1 MKILSRYVLREILTS
16 SFLATALATFVI
28 FLQGIGRLFALLV
41 RSAKGPAVLELF
53 ALSLPPVLLLSIPF
67 GVLVGILVG
76 LGRLSSDNEL
86 IAMRSGGISTRI
98 VVAPVLAFAFAAM
111 LLSGACAVWLNP
123 LAIRA
128 EYKILNAVAAAQL
141 TADVEPRVFE
151 DQFTN
156 DNTVLYV
163 EDVRSEAGPV
173 VVWNGVFI
181 ADLTPPA
188 DRKTGLK
195 DSSGG
200 PRVTVAR
207 EALAVPDIAHNRI
220 QLTLRDYGMH
230 EAPYH
235 SMAPRGAQVL
245 QAQPHEQQRAKPFS
259 EMLTRELI
267 RFARTSPVNTQDSI
281 DARIELHRRFALP
294 FACLMLAMV
303 GIPLGASSRKGGRSA
318 GYIWAIFLAFFCYY
332 LAYISLTSLARSHS
346 LSVELASWLPNAGF
360 GIAGILMIARME
372 NPGDRDLIAKLR
384 RAVAAKFA
392 SISFKSSWF
401 KSVFRASISRRVV
414 PLLGRESAGA
424 RGLKFVLFQLLDS
437 YVLSNFFFY
446 FAITLFCFVAM
457 TQVFTFFN
465 LLGDIVKNRIPM
477 SHVVQYHLFLTPKLV
492 YDTLPIAVLVSILA
506 TFGVMTKNNEV
517 TAFKACGISVRRLGL
532 PVLLVSGLLSVGLFA
547 VDYSYIPQA
556 NQIQD
561 ALLNEIKGRP
571 AQTYLHPER
580 RWIIHEYR
588 IFYFKYFDP
597 SEKLMVEPYVFE
609 LDPKSF
615 RVVRQVSASRARWQ
629 QNINAWVWEQGVA
642 RDLCG
647 VDECKVQNFTA
658 TTFDEIAE
666 TPDDF
671 LKEVKQDKQMNY
683 IELARY
689 MNDLQESGFDT
700 VKLHVQYYKKF
711 AVPVF
716 ALIMALISVPFG
728 FLVGNRGA
736 MTGVGVGIA
745 LAMAYLATG
754 LLFDQFGNVNLLP
767 AVVAAWAPDVLFS
780 VAGLYLML
788 RMRS

>member
-1 MKILSRYVLREILTS
+1 MKILSRYVFREILTS

-28 FLQGIGRLFALLV
+28 FLQGIPKLFALLV
-41 RSAKGPAVLELF
+41 RSAKGPAVIELF
-53 ALSLPPVLLLSIPF
+53 ALSMPPILLLSMPF

-76 LGRLSSDNEL
+76 LGRLSSDNEM
-86 IAMRSGGISTRI
+86 IAMRSAGVSSRI
-98 VVAPVLAFAFAAM
+98 VVAPVLTFAFAAM
-111 LLSGACAVWLNP
+111 LLSGIFAVWLNP

-163 EDVRSEAGPV
+163 NDVKTENGPV
-173 VVWNGVFI
+173 AVWTGVFI

-188 DRKTGLK
+188 ERKTGLK
-195 DSSGG
+195 DAQAG

-207 EALAVPDIAHNRI
+207 EALVVPDVKNDRL
-220 QLTLRDYGMH
+220 QLTLRDMGIH
-230 EAPYH
+230 ASPYH
-235 SMAPRGAQVL
+235 EIAPTGATALKEEPSKKQ
-245 QAQPHEQQRAKPFS
+245 EAKPYS
-259 EMLTRELI
+259 ERLTNDLRRFI
-267 RFARTSPVNTQDSI
+267 RGTPANTQEGTDS
-281 DARIELHRRFALP
+281 RIELHRRFALP
-294 FACLMLAMV
+294 VACLMLAMV

-332 LAYISLTSLARSHS
+332 LSYITLTSLARSHS
-346 LSVELASWLPNAGF
+346 IPVELASWLPNVGF
-360 GIAGILMIARME
+360 GIAGIVMIARME
-372 NPGDRDLIAKLR
+372 SPGDRDLLGSVRQTIMAWLSRLSNKLAIR
-384 RAVAAKFA
+384 RESVAARTIKLA
-392 SISFKSSWF
+392 
-401 KSVFRASISRRVV
+401 
-414 PLLGRESAGA
+414 
-424 RGLKFVLFQLLDS
+424 LFQILDS
-437 YVLSNFFFY
+437 YVLSNFLFY
-446 FAITLFCFVAM
+446 FLVTLFCLVAM
-457 TQVFTFFN
+457 SQVYTFFE
-465 LLGDIVKNRIPM
+465 LLGDIVKNNVPM
-477 SHVVQYHLFLTPKLV
+477 SHVLKYHVYLTPSLI
-492 YDTLPIAVLVSILA
+492 YTTLPIAVLVSILA

-532 PVLLVSGLLSVGLFA
+532 PVLLMSCALSALVFA
-547 VDYSYIPQA
+547 FDYSYIPQA

-571 AQTYLHPER
+571 VQTYLHPER
-580 RWIIHEYR
+580 KWIKHDYR
-588 IFYFKYFDP
+588 IFYFKYFDTA
-597 SEKLMVEPYVFE
+597 ERLMVEPYVFE

-615 RVVRQVSASRARWQ
+615 QLVREISASRARWQ
-629 QNINAWVWEQGVA
+629 QNINAWVWEQGA
-642 RDLCG
+642 AKDICG
-647 VDECKVQNFTA
+647 VDECKVQNFTV
-658 TTFDEIAE
+658 TTFPEITE

-683 IELARY
+683 TELASY
-689 MNDLQESGFDT
+689 IKSLQESGFDT

-736 MTGVGVGIA
+736 MTGIGVGMA
-745 LAMAYLATG
+745 VAMTYLATG

-767 AVVAAWAPDVLFS
+767 AAVAAWAPDALFS